1 MPSTLIYEQKEIHI
15 ADLIERYN
23 MDKNSQKIINIAKDV
38 YKQLGSGH
46 QEVVYDR
53 AMQVGLRLAK
63 IRYDSQK
70 VVELK
75 YKDHYVGEGY
85 PDLIVYLGKDKV
97 ILELKA
103 VGGDLGPSEE
113 RQIENYMNILK
124 IKNGILINF
133 KQPSKKGI
141 TSLEYK
147 II

>member
-1 MPSTLIYEQKEIHI
+1 
-15 ADLIERYN
+15 
-23 MDKNSQKIINIAKDV
+23 MDRNSQKIINIAKDV

-113 RQIENYMNILK
+113 RQIENYMD
-124 IKNGILINF
+124 
-133 KQPSKKGI
+133 
-141 TSLEYK
+141 
-147 II
+147 IIED

>member
-1 MPSTLIYEQKEIHI
+1 
-15 ADLIERYN
+15 
-23 MDKNSQKIINIAKDV
+23 MDKNSQKIINIAKDI

-113 RQIENYMNILK
+113 RQIENYMDILK
-124 IKNGILINF
+124 IKKGILINF
-133 KQPSKKGI
+133 KQPSKKGT
-141 TSLEYK
+141 TSLGHK
-147 II
+147 LVG

>member
-1 MPSTLIYEQKEIHI
+1 
-15 ADLIERYN
+15 
-23 MDKNSQKIINIAKDV
+23 MDRNSQKIINIAKDV
-38 YKQLGSGH
+38 YKKLGSGH

-85 PDLIVYLGKDKV
+85 PDLIVYLDKDV

-103 VGGDLGPSEE
+103 VGSDLGPSEK
-113 RQIENYMNILK
+113 QQLENYMNILK
-124 IKNGILINF
+124 IKRGILINF
-133 KQPSKKGI
+133 KQPSKKG
-141 TSLEYK
+141 TTNLEYK
-147 II
+147 IVE